1 VSHLVIQRSALIGRI
16 VAALAVLGLLACALT
31 YLALTIGAPSVPPA
45 LGRSGAVTGIEMLAA
60 LRDVPVTGPVRLTG
74 TSGSS
79 AGRSSTVEAREG
91 HFRISLSEG
100 TYLVSG
106 SAGAA
111 PCPPVTVKVTADR
124 TSAVWITC
132 QGL

>member
-1 VSHLVIQRSALIGRI
+1 VPDLVIQRGVLIKRI
-16 VAALAVLGLLACALT
+16 VAALAVLGLLASGLT
-31 YLALTIGAPSVPPA
+31 YLALTIGAPSVLPP

-74 TSGSS
+74 TTGSM
-79 AGRSSTVEAREG
+79 AGRSTTVEARDG
-91 HFRISLSEG
+91 HFRISLSGG

-111 PCPPVTVKVTADR
+111 PCPPVTVMVTADR

-132 QGL
+132 QGI